1 MDYVKSVHLNKV
13 ISLMIFFS
21 LKIVLAAIIIAF
33 ASWLSGQNPKLAG
46 FIIALPLV
54 SLIAIALSY
63 YEHNDIEK
71 TVLFTKSI
79 LIAVPVSL
87 SLIHI

>member
-1 MDYVKSVHLNKV
+1 
-13 ISLMIFFS
+13 MIFFT

-54 SLIAIALSY
+54 SLIAIAFSY
-63 YEHNDIEK
+63 YE
-71 TVLFTKSI
+71 
-79 LIAVPVSL
+79 PVSYTHL
-87 SLIHI
+87 RAHETV